1 MKELQPIFTRLST
14 TRFCGVRRVRIAV
27 CETVPV
33 FNTGAGSKAAVMYL
47 CGITSPGAQTMK
59 AFREQDRVLVKAA
72 AKKISSKYRERSF
85 ELSGKKRETKMLI
98 SLVVLVLVQSH

>member
-1 MKELQPIFTRLST
+1 MKELQPIFTRLSK

-59 AFREQDRVLVKAA
+59 AFRD
-72 AKKISSKYRERSF
+72 KIGFLLKLRPR
-85 ELSGKKRETKMLI
+85 K
-98 SLVVLVLVQSH
+98 